1 MDGHQFIDKV
11 PNSRIGVR
19 MNKMINVV
27 GVGEA
32 KSYPWY
38 FDNTTV
44 IVQRNRMGPIPHV
57 LIGCFSVK
65 REESIR
71 GIDKFVNNTIN
82 SSDQMKF
89 YEHSHDVLS

>member
-1 MDGHQFIDKV
+1 
-11 PNSRIGVR
+11 

-65 REESIR
+65 REESIW
-71 GIDKFVNNTIN
+71 GIDKFVNNTLN

-89 YEHSHDVLS
+89 YEHLHNALS

>member
-1 MDGHQFIDKV
+1 
-11 PNSRIGVR
+11 

-44 IVQRNRMGPIPHV
+44 IVQRNRMGTIPHV
-57 LIGCFSVK
+57 LIDCFSVK
-65 REESIR
+65 IEESIR
-71 GIDKFVNNTIN
+71 GIDKFVNNTLN
-82 SSDQMKF
+82 SSNQMKF
-89 YEHSHDVLS
+89 YEHLHNALS